1 MDTRI
6 YVSNIEA
13 SYFNVNSLLCASDI
27 PKEGQHEVG
36 DIVISNIQQNE
47 IIGWVCVKKGEPGEW
62 KSIRNAGDWLQ
73 VELAEINENISE
85 IRIHNNETNE
95 NLILLGQKID
105 KNVKAID
112 NNKTSINH
120 LNNDMKV
127 VKNDIL
133 EQGNVIGEIEG
144 SISSINSQINVTNQA
159 LTDLTTQV
167 TNNKKNLT
175 DVTEKANKVE
185 QAIENINTQVGE
197 NGVASKDSLDQAIVQ
212 IEKIKEKLGS
222 DTEADLLDQSV
233 YKEIDLLKEL
243 IGANSENFEESQGGI
258 IQEINELRELIGVK
272 SGEDEGARESL
283 LDEIEAIKN
292 LIGQA
297 EGGTQGGILEEISD
311 IKNAI
316 GLDANGE
323 TPATGLQKEI
333 DDIENEIDDIIESI
347 EVVKDELLKFWVGTQ
362 KEYNALSE
370 KEPGR
375 LYIIVE

>member
-1 MDTRI
+1 MATRI

-13 SYFNVNSLLCASDI
+13 GYFDTNSLLCATDI

-85 IRIHNNETNE
+85 IRIFNNKTNE
-95 NLILLGQKID
+95 NLTLLGQKID
-105 KNVKAID
+105 K
-112 NNKTSINH
+112 NH

-144 SISSINSQINVTNQA
+144 NISNINSQINVAKQA
-159 LTDLTTQV
+159 LTALTAQV
-167 TNNKKNLT
+167 TNNTKNLT
-175 DVTEKANKVE
+175 NVIEKANKAE

-212 IEKIKEKLGS
+212 IEKIKEILGS
-222 DTEADLLDQSV
+222 DAEAELLDQSV

-243 IGANSENFEESQGGI
+243 IGTNSENFEESQGGI
-258 IQEINELRELIGVK
+258 LQEINELRELIGVK
-272 SGEDEGARESL
+272 SGEDEEARESL

-297 EGGTQGGILEEISD
+297 EGETQGGILEEIAD

-316 GLDANGE
+316 GQDANGE
-323 TPATGLQKEI
+323 NPATGLQKEI
-333 DDIENEIDDIIESI
+333 DDLENEIDDIIESI

-375 LYIIVE
+375 LYIIVD